1 MYRPAPTPDQT
12 GLGPEEV
19 KYYPLRLYWEWERYT
34 PRVLSLLLPEAARNY
49 EMAAVDCPSWEPER
63 AVALIG
69 NELHWAVAAEGNKTD
84 YFINSAPLWKSWWAS
99 LLEKYLP
106 DYFPEETF
114 PAWLHPSAALLN
126 ALKDQK
132 IRRLHWQEELRSP
145 RRCHPAACSGAGTQN
160 HLEEVHG
167 NRRAGHSCGD
177 VRVL

>member
-84 YFINSAPLWKSWWAS
+84 YFINSAPL
-99 LLEKYLP
+99 
-106 DYFPEETF
+106 
-114 PAWLHPSAALLN
+114 
-126 ALKDQK
+126 
-132 IRRLHWQEELRSP
+132 
-145 RRCHPAACSGAGTQN
+145 
-160 HLEEVHG
+160 
-167 NRRAGHSCGD
+167 
-177 VRVL
+177 

>member
-1 MYRPAPTPDQT
+1 MSFFPTACFLSVLCVSLTGYGHCHDSLPDARPAIRAMYRPAPTPDQT

-106 DYFPEETF
+106 FQP
-114 PAWLHPSAALLN
+114 
-126 ALKDQK
+126 Q
-132 IRRLHWQEELRSP
+132 Q
-145 RRCHPAACSGAGTQN
+145 
-160 HLEEVHG
+160 
-167 NRRAGHSCGD
+167 
-177 VRVL
+177 